1 MQFLGWCL
9 QLGPKSK
16 NKPSREKVLGGFN
29 ARKEDRKEGHEESRE
44 ENEEVGFVSTS
55 LPLVIRAT

>member
-1 MQFLGWCL
+1 MRFVGWCL

-29 ARKEDRKEGHEESRE
+29 ARKEDRKEGHEESR
-44 ENEEVGFVSTS
+44 
-55 LPLVIRAT
+55 